1 MKELENQTNQKE
13 TTKKYMY
20 FIHKYT
26 KEITFRDYRKY
37 YRYEDHAK
45 EYDSL
50 ILKTSDEEEA
60 LKEFKS
66 EADFLKLNFESKDEN
81 YFTDYDWNLK
91 KDLIVTYSYSLDR
104 VEVDEDGNEIGDF
117 ENIDFISYSLQE
129 VAEMIDEVEEI
140 EEEENEEDE
149 DDDE

>member
-1 MKELENQTNQKE
+1 MKELENNLDQKE

-20 FIHKYT
+20 FIYKYT
-26 KEITFRDYRKY
+26 KEITFIDFRKY
-37 YRYEDHAK
+37 YHYEDHSR
-45 EYDSL
+45 EYDNL
-50 ILKTSDEEEA
+50 ILKTTDEEEA
-60 LKEFKS
+60 LKEFKN

-91 KDLIVTYSYSLDR
+91 KDLIVTYSYSLNR

-129 VAEMIDEVEEI
+129 VAEMIDEA
-140 EEEENEEDE
+140 EEENEEDE
-149 DDDE
+149 D

>member
-1 MKELENQTNQKE
+1 MENLENKLDQKE

-37 YRYEDHAK
+37 YRYEDHVK
-45 EYDSL
+45 EYDNL

-60 LKEFKS
+60 LKEFKN

-104 VEVDEDGNEIGDF
+104 IEVDEDGNEIGDF
-117 ENIDFISYSLQE
+117 EEIDFISYSLKE
-129 VAEMIDEVEEI
+129 VAEMIDEA
-140 EEEENEEDE
+140 EEENEEDE
-149 DDDE
+149 D